1 MPNNRSAGWGLIL
14 IGLALLP
21 STLFAGGIYV
31 PMKGATA
38 TGFANVGLTSLARD
52 GSTLF
57 YNPAGMTQ
65 LERPFAELGVDWVNA
80 DIGISNRGSRAATP
94 GSLGIET
101 AYSGGKGHSDGWVP
115 VPSLFVGAPIA
126 DGRLWLGLAV
136 TAPFGLELD
145 YGRDW
150 FGRYDSYDNHLTTL
164 DVAPT
169 LAYRIN
175 DAWSVG
181 AGIDLQYADAKLISA
196 LPDPLT
202 PGGPTPETDGRS
214 ELSGDDWSA
223 GFNIGILYHPSQR
236 TRVGLHYRSRI
247 THELTGRLDVSRLT
261 GPLAAVNGRSDT
273 ETRIALPDRLALS
286 LTQTITPRLTLLAE
300 VQWFGW
306 DVFDD
311 IRVRFDDRRPDLVRP
326 QGFENTYTAG
336 LAAQYALDARWTL
349 RGGIQYDQSPTV
361 DALRNTSIPDSD
373 LTWLGI
379 GLSYAA
385 TNRLRLDVGYVYGSF
400 ARQDIDLTLPV
411 YAGTPLASSVNV
423 SGETGS
429 HVETLS
435 LSVAY
440 RFGD

>member
-1 MPNNRSAGWGLIL
+1 
-14 IGLALLP
+14 
-21 STLFAGGIYV
+21 
-31 PMKGATA
+31 
-38 TGFANVGLTSLARD
+38 
-52 GSTLF
+52 
-57 YNPAGMTQ
+57 
-65 LERPFAELGVDWVNA
+65 
-80 DIGISNRGSRAATP
+80 
-94 GSLGIET
+94 
-101 AYSGGKGHSDGWVP
+101 VP
-115 VPSLFVGAPIA
+115 VPSLFVGAPVA

-196 LPDPLT
+196 LPNPLT

-214 ELSGDDWSA
+214 ELTGNDWSA
-223 GFNIGILYHPSQR
+223 GFNVGILYHPSER
-236 TRVGLHYRSRI
+236 SRIGLHYRSGI
-247 THELTGRLDVSRLT
+247 THELEGHLDVSRLT

-273 ETRIALPDRLALS
+273 ETRIALPDMLALS
-286 LTQTITPRLTLLAE
+286 LTQTVTPRLTLLAE
-300 VQWFGW
+300 IQWFGW

-349 RGGIQYDQSPTV
+349 RGGIQHDQSPTV

-423 SGETGS
+423 RGETGS